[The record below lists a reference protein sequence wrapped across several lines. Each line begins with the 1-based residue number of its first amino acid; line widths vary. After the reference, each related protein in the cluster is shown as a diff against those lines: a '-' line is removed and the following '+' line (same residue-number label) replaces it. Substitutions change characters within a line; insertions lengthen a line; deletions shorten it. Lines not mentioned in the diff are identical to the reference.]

1 MKGKEGRKRTAGEVS
16 GLFSL
21 QQLGFASPG
30 SDFYKQ
36 LALLLWFS
44 KAYDWFIGNTSF
56 FFFLICAFLRS
67 HVVAACDEPT
77 VWQPF

>member
-1 MKGKEGRKRTAGEVS
+1 MPVSNTGRG
-16 GLFSL
+16 
-21 QQLGFASPG
+21 G
-30 SDFYKQ
+30 SDFYIQ
-36 LALLLWFS
+36 LALLLWLA
-44 KAYDWFIGNTSF
+44 KLTIGSSGTLF